1 MKKRTGR
8 AVIVGASSGIG
19 YEVARLLIA
28 DGWTLALAAR
38 RTEPLEML
46 KQLAPSR
53 VVTARID
60 VTDAQADVQLQQLI
74 AQIGGMDLYFHASG
88 VGSQNPQL
96 QSDIELQTMRTNAL
110 GFTRMVG
117 AAYRYFASQGD
128 GHLAVISSIAGTRGL
143 GLAPA
148 YSATKALQNTYI
160 ESLAQLSHMRG
171 LNIHFTDV
179 RPGFVRT
186 PLLGEDGNYPLLMQV
201 VPVARAIVKALY
213 AQKSVIVIN
222 RRWRILT
229 ALWSLVPHWLWRRL
243 KVK

>member
-1 MKKRTGR
+1 M
-8 AVIVGASSGIG
+8 
-19 YEVARLLIA
+19 
-28 DGWTLALAAR
+28 
-38 RTEPLEML
+38 
-46 KQLAPSR
+46 
-53 VVTARID
+53 
-60 VTDAQADVQLQQLI
+60 
-74 AQIGGMDLYFHASG
+74 
-88 VGSQNPQL
+88 
-96 QSDIELQTMRTNAL
+96 
-110 GFTRMVG
+110 
-117 AAYRYFASQGD
+117 
-128 GHLAVISSIAGTRGL
+128 
-143 GLAPA
+143 APA

-201 VPVARAIVKALY
+201 APVARAIVKALY

>member
-38 RTEPLEML
+38 RIEPLEVL

-160 ESLAQLSHMRG
+160 ESLVQLSHMRG

-201 VPVARAIVKALY
+201 APVARAIVKALY

>member
-1 MKKRTGR
+1 MKKRIGR

-38 RTEPLEML
+38 RIEPLEVL

-160 ESLAQLSHMRG
+160 ESLVQLSHMRG

>member
-1 MKKRTGR
+1 MKKRIGR

-38 RTEPLEML
+38 RIEPLEVL

-128 GHLAVISSIAGTRGL
+128 GH
-143 GLAPA
+143 
-148 YSATKALQNTYI
+148 
-160 ESLAQLSHMRG
+160 
-171 LNIHFTDV
+171 
-179 RPGFVRT
+179 
-186 PLLGEDGNYPLLMQV
+186 
-201 VPVARAIVKALY
+201 
-213 AQKSVIVIN
+213 
-222 RRWRILT
+222 
-229 ALWSLVPHWLWRRL
+229 
-243 KVK
+243 

>member
-1 MKKRTGR
+1 MKKRIGR

-38 RTEPLEML
+38 RIEPLEML

-160 ESLAQLSHMRG
+160 ESLVQLSHMRG

>member
-60 VTDAQADVQLQQLI
+60 VTGAQADVQLQQLI

-171 LNIHFTDV
+171 FNIHFTDV

-201 VPVARAIVKALY
+201 APVARAIVKALY

>member
-1 MKKRTGR
+1 
-8 AVIVGASSGIG
+8 
-19 YEVARLLIA
+19 
-28 DGWTLALAAR
+28 
-38 RTEPLEML
+38 
-46 KQLAPSR
+46 
-53 VVTARID
+53 
-60 VTDAQADVQLQQLI
+60 
-74 AQIGGMDLYFHASG
+74 MDLYFHASG

-117 AAYRYFASQGD
+117 AAYRYFASQGS

-186 PLLGEDGNYPLLMQV
+186 PLLGEDGNYLLLMQV